1 MATTHEVSAP
11 QAERSGVAR
20 HTSKEQFDRQAAH
33 YDDQWARWSQESVV
47 WMLERASVIPYKSV
61 LDVASGTGYTALA
74 FAPHAEH
81 VVGLDVSSG
90 MLAVARE
97 RAAEQGFNNT
107 EWVEGPAESI
117 PFPDASFCL
126 VTCRVAAH
134 HFLDVES
141 FVSETAR
148 VLKPG
153 GLFLLA
159 DTTVPDDDE
168 EAGQWQNDIELWR
181 DPSHMRNLSPNQWR
195 AVVEASG
202 LEVTEAHATGGGIE
216 LPLSDW
222 LRKAGTPPDRAQK
235 VHELLKNAP
244 EGAVRAFQ
252 IHYDPAGESDF
263 TWPRVVLAARKPR
276 G

>member
-1 MATTHEVSAP
+1 MSNVNEVSAP
-11 QAERSGVAR
+11 EAEVAEVAR

-33 YDDQWARWSQESVV
+33 YDSQWAHWNRESVV
-47 WMLERASVIPYKSV
+47 WMLEQASVIPYKSV
-61 LDVASGTGYTALA
+61 LDVATGTGYTALA
-74 FAPHAEH
+74 FAPHAER
-81 VVGLDVSSG
+81 VVGLDVSTG

-97 RAAEQGFNNT
+97 RAAEQGFTNT
-107 EWVEGPAESI
+107 EFVEGPAESL

-134 HFLDVES
+134 HFVDVER

-159 DTTVPDDDE
+159 DTTVPDGDA
-168 EAGQWQNDIELWR
+168 EAERWQNEIELWR

-202 LEVTEAHATGGGIE
+202 LTVTEAHSTGGGIE

-222 LRKAGTPPDRAQK
+222 LRKAGTPPERAQR

-244 EGAVRAFQ
+244 TGALEAFQ
-252 IHYDPAGESDF
+252 IHYDPEGESGF

-276 G
+276 E